1 MQNFFYILQQRTLC
15 QNESETIIKRQ
26 NGKCKQF
33 IVQMVCLSSLNTRV
47 YVWSPTVRTCKLTMM
62 MSTLIWLQIFV
73 CLLLLISTHTKKIT
87 ELVIGH
93 TEILLRIKC
102 AKCSAKNN
110 YFTYTLHYYALPDQ
124 KMTYMA
130 I

>member
-47 YVWSPTVRTCKLTMM
+47 YVISHCEN
-62 MSTLIWLQIFV
+62 LQIDDDDVHFNLATDFCV
-73 CLLLLISTHTKKIT
+73 YFCLLVVHKENHRSSGAH
-87 ELVIGH
+87 
-93 TEILLRIKC
+93 
-102 AKCSAKNN
+102 
-110 YFTYTLHYYALPDQ
+110 
-124 KMTYMA
+124 
-130 I
+130 